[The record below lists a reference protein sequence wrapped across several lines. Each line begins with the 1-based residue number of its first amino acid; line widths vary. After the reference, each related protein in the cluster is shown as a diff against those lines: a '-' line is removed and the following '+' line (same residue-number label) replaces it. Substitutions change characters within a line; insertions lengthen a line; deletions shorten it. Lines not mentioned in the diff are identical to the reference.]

1 MERAPCYDPVMLTSD
16 ELVSLSADAVAL
28 GQSIASAV
36 ASDSPGWKKITKQER
51 AELFKAALKLA
62 EAIGRDLVD

>member
-1 MERAPCYDPVMLTSD
+1 MITSD
-16 ELVSLSADAVAL
+16 ELVSLSAEAVAL
-28 GQSIASAV
+28 GQSIAAAL
-36 ASDSPGWKKITKQER
+36 ASSSPGGKKVTKAER